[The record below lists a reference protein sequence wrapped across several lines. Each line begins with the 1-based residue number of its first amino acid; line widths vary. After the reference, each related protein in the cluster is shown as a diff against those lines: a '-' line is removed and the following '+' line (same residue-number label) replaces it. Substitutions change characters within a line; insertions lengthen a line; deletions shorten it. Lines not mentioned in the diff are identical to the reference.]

1 MSQPYEADVTVG
13 ECWAALGR
21 EEDAFLVD
29 VRTSAEWSYVGFPVL
44 EPGARTPLFFEWLSF
59 PSMAVDP
66 AFAERV
72 AARVAE
78 EGGSRSSKLYFLC
91 RSGVRSIA
99 SASALAAAGFEHCF
113 NVLDGFEG
121 PPDDEGHRGVRAG
134 WKAEGLPWAQR

>member
-13 ECWAALGR
+13 ECWTALAG
-21 EEDAFLVD
+21 EPDAFLID
-29 VRTSAEWSYVGFPVL
+29 VRTSAEWAYVGFPVL
-44 EPGARTPLFFEWLSF
+44 GPELRAPLFLEWQSF

-66 AFAERV
+66 AFAEKV

-78 EGGSRSSKLYFLC
+78 AGGSRRARLYFLC
-91 RSGVRSIA
+91 RSGVRSMA
-99 SASALAAAGFEHCF
+99 SAAALTAAGFEHCF

-121 PPDDEGHRGVRAG
+121 PPDADGRRGAQAG